1 MTDNEMAVAIFGM
14 LMSGIVLSLLVWH
27 FGRALADR
35 IRNPGR
41 SDAVKAL
48 REEVTGELQLLHGE
62 IAELAER
69 MDFAERLLAKEREAA
84 RLAPPAGR

>member
-1 MTDNEMAVAIFGM
+1 MTDNEMAVAIIGL
-14 LMSGIVLSLLVWH
+14 LMSGIVLSFLAWH
-27 FGRALADR
+27 FGRALAER

-48 REEVTGELQLLHGE
+48 REELTGQLQLLHGE
-62 IAELAER
+62 VAELAER